1 MIDAIAS
8 GGIAALALISAAVLL
23 ALLLRRP
30 GFRHRTLGYL
40 ICATLL
46 SCGVAHGMS
55 AAGFWQPLPD
65 NAVLAARLATLLAGL
80 ATAIVL
86 LPRVP
91 TVLASPSAADLAAA
105 NAQLQAEIGRR
116 GAVEVELRTAQS
128 QLEAGVSERT
138 ADLVAANE
146 RLEREIRERRSVQDS
161 LYQAIQEREA
171 LLREVHHRVK
181 NNLQMMSS
189 LLNLQIRNEKSE
201 MLRQKLREMQARLGA
216 LSLVHKKLYGGE
228 DLTAIDLANLLAE
241 LCKQLGSAYRA
252 GQRGIT
258 LSVTADPL
266 LTDMDHAIPLA
277 LLVTEA
283 VTNALKHAFPD
294 GRSGTVSVGLQQ
306 QGREQGAT
314 ALLRIADDG
323 VGLPHPEIAA
333 PRRDGAGGTL
343 GLTVMRGMA
352 RQLDGELELRFDR
365 GVEILVTMR
374 LDDLV
379 AAPGLRRTA

>member
-1 MIDAIAS
+1 VIDAVVSA
-8 GGIAALALISAAVLL
+8 GIAVVALASATVLL

-30 GFRHRTLGYL
+30 GFRHRTVGYL

-46 SCGVAHGMS
+46 SCGIAHGMS
-55 AAGFWQPLPD
+55 AAGFWQPLPE
-65 NAVLAARLATLLAGL
+65 AVLAARIATFLAGL

-105 NAQLQAEIGRR
+105 NARLQAEIGRR
-116 GAVEVELRTAQS
+116 SAVEVELRAAQS

-161 LYQAIQEREA
+161 LHQAIQEREA

-189 LLNLQIRNEKSE
+189 LLNLQIRNETSD

-228 DLTAIDLANLLAE
+228 DLMAIDLANLLAE
-241 LCKQLGSAYRA
+241 LCKQLGSAYRV
-252 GQRGIT
+252 GQRGIV
-258 LSVTADPL
+258 LEVTADPL

-294 GRSGTVSVGLQQ
+294 GRSGPVSVGLQQ
-306 QGREQGAT
+306 RQGREQGAT

-323 VGLPHPEIAA
+323 VGMPQPEVAE
-333 PRRDGAGGTL
+333 PRPGSVTGTL

-352 RQLDGELELRFDR
+352 RQLDGDLELRFDR

-374 LDDLV
+374 LDTLV